1 MSTLAGGRRQEAGG
15 RRQEAG
21 GRRQEEGGLPW
32 QEAGLPGRGVVE
44 WPVEP
49 PDDTQFSSQA
59 PHGRHL
65 GPGPTSH
72 QGMAGQAT
80 SHHFMPRHLR

>member
-1 MSTLAGGRRQEAGG
+1 MQEA
-15 RRQEAG
+15 
-21 GRRQEEGGLPW
+21 GGLPW

-65 GPGPTSH
+65 GLGPTSH
-72 QGMAGQAT
+72 QGHGHGTLHHFMAGHGT
-80 SHHFMPRHLR
+80 SHHIMACHVK